1 MFLWSDY
8 WKFWSFLLPIRNI
21 TVVKVTKCSF
31 VLWFICIV
39 NSVSTVHY
47 NYCIKSWNVTRWI
60 PTPHRTLIFQR
71 VKYKNLINLLCDYQ
85 DYRHFSNI
93 MIYIGGGINEHS
105 LFDRVIEIY
114 IFKLSVKIGGDGT
127 AYLIEHLGLLRI
139 CEIRIAQSF
148 VFCVWFCNSLF
159 VFFFLFS
166 FAYFVVCSPI
176 YVIWLHLLHLQT
188 FLTHVLL
195 VGICVVLFIS
205 FLCSLYLWIV
215 LSMWMFFFK

>member
-1 MFLWSDY
+1 M
-8 WKFWSFLLPIRNI
+8 
-21 TVVKVTKCSF
+21 TKCSF

-127 AYLIEHLGLLRI
+127 TYLIEHLGLLRI

-159 VFFFLFS
+159 VFLSFFRLPILLSVLWFTSSDCLSCIFKLFLPMFCWSGFVLFS
-166 FAYFVVCSPI
+166 LSVFCAHY
-176 YVIWLHLLHLQT
+176 
-188 FLTHVLL
+188 
-195 VGICVVLFIS
+195 ICELCCRCGWFFFNS
-205 FLCSLYLWIV
+205 FTLV
-215 LSMWMFFFK
+215 LSYSIYRLGIFLPYLCF